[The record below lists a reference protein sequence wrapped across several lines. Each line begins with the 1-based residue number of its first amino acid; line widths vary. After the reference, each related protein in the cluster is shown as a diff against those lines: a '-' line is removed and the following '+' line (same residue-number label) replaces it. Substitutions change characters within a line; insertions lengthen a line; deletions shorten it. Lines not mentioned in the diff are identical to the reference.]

1 MIIDNKRFNKIQFVE
16 VFLCGFSF
24 ALTSFN
30 KMNSHKEEP
39 KQGQVFF
46 PDHLLR
52 KIDTARSNL
61 LPQKSS
67 GRYLKEY
74 KGFCNW
80 RLGNKVVGID
90 ERVMLA
96 FFGRPISEFET
107 LMLVVLLF
115 DDKELL
121 INTRTSGY

>member
-1 MIIDNKRFNKIQFVE
+1 MPCYYDNKRFNKIQFVE

-52 KIDTARSNL
+52 KKICYWPLETISKNLSNCTFNFYIG
-61 LPQKSS
+61 K
-67 GRYLKEY
+67 
-74 KGFCNW
+74 
-80 RLGNKVVGID
+80 
-90 ERVMLA
+90 
-96 FFGRPISEFET
+96 
-107 LMLVVLLF
+107 
-115 DDKELL
+115 
-121 INTRTSGY
+121 

>member
-1 MIIDNKRFNKIQFVE
+1 LSAIVIWDNNLNKKNLALKKIAMPCYYDNKRFNKIQFVE

-30 KMNSHKEEP
+30 KMNFHKEEP

-52 KIDTARSNL
+52 KVDSARSNL

-74 KGFCNW
+74 KVFCN
-80 RLGNKVVGID
+80 
-90 ERVMLA
+90 
-96 FFGRPISEFET
+96 
-107 LMLVVLLF
+107 
-115 DDKELL
+115 
-121 INTRTSGY
+121 